1 VKILFLGRR
10 FLYFRSFEDVIRELA
25 VRGHQVHLAVEHDD
39 LEGRP
44 AFVDALL
51 AEFPA
56 ITAGYAPPRTDDDWS
71 WVAARLRLGLDDL
84 RYQHR
89 IFDDTPKLRDRAR
102 ERTPGLFVSLCDLL
116 RRRARWALRP
126 ATRAVRWLER
136 AIPPDPAIEAFI
148 DEQQPDVVLITPLID
163 LGSAQIDYLR
173 AARGR
178 RIPTAL
184 CVWSWDHL
192 SSKALIRDCPERV
205 LVWNETQKHEAV
217 TLHDVPPERVVVTG
231 AQSFDRWFDRQPSR
245 DRETFCRAVGL
256 PDSRP
261 FLLYVCSAPFLG
273 SQPEAPFV
281 VEWIRRVR
289 ASAVPA
295 LRDAAI
301 LVRPHPSR
309 TAEWEGIDTTVFGG
323 VAVHGSSPVDAA
335 SRADYFDALFHS
347 AAVVGLNTSALIE
360 AGIVGRPVHTILL
373 PEWYENQMGTLH
385 FRYLFEAGGGL
396 LQAGRD
402 FDEHLR
408 LLAQSVRSVRLEP
421 DQTPQRSSVL
431 PFVREFVRPHGLDVA
446 ATPLV
451 VRAVEQLRG
460 VPVQAAVSGRSRV
473 AQRILEAMIRRRD
486 DLRSERWLY
495 STREREVLARNR
507 EARAAKAEESIAA
520 RAREDARLDSKQA
533 RRDAEWARHRAAKAE
548 RAARDAEKAAR

>member
-1 VKILFLGRR
+1 VRILFLGRR
-10 FLYFRSFEDVIRELA
+10 FLYFRSFEEVIRQLA
-25 VRGHQVHLAVEHDD
+25 ARGHQVHLAVERDD

-51 AEFPA
+51 AESAA
-56 ITAGYAPPRTDDDWS
+56 ITAGYAPPRADDDWS
-71 WVAARLRLGLDDL
+71 WVATRLRLGLDYL

-89 IFDDTPKLRDRAR
+89 VFDDTPKLRDRAR

-116 RRRARWALRP
+116 RRRARWAIRP

-136 AIPPDPAIEAFI
+136 AIPADPSVEAFI
-148 DEQQPDVVLITPLID
+148 EDQRPDVVLITPLID
-163 LGSAQIDYLR
+163 LGSAQIDSLR
-173 AARGR
+173 AARAR

-205 LVWNETQKHEAV
+205 LVWNETQKHEAM
-217 TLHDVPPERVVVTG
+217 TLHDVPAERVVVTG

-245 DRETFCRAVGL
+245 DRDTFCRAMGL
-256 PDSRP
+256 PEDRP
-261 FLLYVCSAPFLG
+261 LVLYVCSAPFLG

-281 VEWIRRVR
+281 LEWIRRVR
-289 ASAVPA
+289 ASTEPA

-309 TAEWEGIDTTVFGG
+309 TVEWEGADTTAFGG
-323 VAVHGSSPVDAA
+323 VAVHGSSPVDAT

-408 LLAQSVRSVRLEP
+408 LLAGSLTTAQP
-421 DQTPQRSSVL
+421 PIL

-451 VRAVEQLRG
+451 VGAVEALRG
-460 VPVQAAVSGRSRV
+460 LPVEAPVSSDSWL
-473 AQRILEAMIRRRD
+473 AQRILDGMIRRRD
-486 DLRSERWLY
+486 DIRSERWLY
-495 STREREVLARNR
+495 STREREVLARTR
-507 EARAAKAEESIAA
+507 EARAVKEEESVAA
-520 RAREDARLDSKQA
+520 RAREDARLDAKQA
-533 RRDAEWARHRAAKAE
+533 KRDAEWARHRAAKAE

>member
-10 FLYFRSFEDVIRELA
+10 FLYFRSFEEVIRELA
-25 VRGHQVHLAVEHDD
+25 VRGHRVHLAVERDD

-51 AEFPA
+51 AESPA
-56 ITAGYAPPRTDDDWS
+56 ITAGDAPPRADDDWS
-71 WVAARLRLGLDDL
+71 WVATRLRLGLDYL

-89 IFDDTPKLRDRAR
+89 VFDDTPKLRDRAR
-102 ERTPGLFVSLCDLL
+102 ERTPGLFVWLCDLL
-116 RRRARWALRP
+116 RRRARWAIQP

-136 AIPPDPAIEAFI
+136 AIPADPAVEAFV
-148 DEQQPDVVLITPLID
+148 DQQQPDVVLITPLID

-173 AARGR
+173 AARAR

-205 LVWNETQKHEAV
+205 IVWNETQKHEAM
-217 TLHDVPPERVVVTG
+217 TLHDVPAERVVVTG
-231 AQSFDRWFDRQPSR
+231 AQSFDRWFDRRPSR
-245 DRETFCRAVGL
+245 DREAFCRAMGL

-261 FLLYVCSAPFLG
+261 FVLYVCSAPFLG

-281 VEWIRRVR
+281 LEWIRRVR
-289 ASAVPA
+289 ASAEPG

-309 TAEWEGIDTTVFGG
+309 TAEWNGIETTAFGG

-408 LLAQSVRSVRLEP
+408 QLAESVRSVRLQADLTRP
-421 DQTPQRSSVL
+421 ANVL

-451 VRAVEQLRG
+451 VGAVEQMRG
-460 VPVQAAVSGRSRV
+460 LQVEAPARRRPRLAR
-473 AQRILEAMIRRRD
+473 RILDGMIRRRD
-486 DLRSERWLY
+486 EVRSERWLY
-495 STREREVLARNR
+495 SAREREVLVRTR
-507 EARAAKAEESIAA
+507 DARAAKDEESVAA
-520 RAREDARLDSKQA
+520 RAREDARLDAKQA

-548 RAARDAEKAAR
+548 RAAKDAERAAR